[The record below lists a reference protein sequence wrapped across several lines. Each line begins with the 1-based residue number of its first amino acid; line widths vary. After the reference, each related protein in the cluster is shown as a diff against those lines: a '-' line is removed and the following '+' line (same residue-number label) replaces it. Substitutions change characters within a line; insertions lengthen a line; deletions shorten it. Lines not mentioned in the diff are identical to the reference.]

1 MDINSIIFIA
11 LALAVDAFAV
21 ALGAGVTLDNIDF
34 RKTFRLAWHFGF
46 FQAAMNIL
54 GWASGLTF
62 RRFIESFD
70 HWVAFG
76 LLAFV
81 GINMIREALSKHKET
96 SKTDPTKGWTLVMLS
111 IATSIDS
118 LAVGLSFSVLN
129 INVWFPALII
139 GITATALTTLGLH
152 LGRILSSSSRLGTK
166 VEISGGLVLI
176 GIGIRIL
183 YEHGVFGIL
192 P

>member
-1 MDINSIIFIA
+1 MDIGSIVFIA

-21 ALGAGVTLDNIDF
+21 ALGAGVTLDKVDF
-34 RKTFRLAWHFGF
+34 RRTFRLAWHFGF
-46 FQAAMNIL
+46 FQAAMNVL

-62 RRFIESFD
+62 RQLIESFD

-81 GINMIREALSKHKET
+81 GINMIREAVNNHKEINT
-96 SKTDPTKGWTLVMLS
+96 TDPTKGWTLVMLS

-129 INVWFPALII
+129 IKVWLPAIII
-139 GITATALTTLGLH
+139 GITATALTTVGLH
-152 LGRILSSSSRLGTK
+152 LGRLLSSSSRLGAK
-166 VEISGGLVLI
+166 VEIAGGIVLI
-176 GIGIRIL
+176 SIGVRIL
-183 YEHGVFGIL
+183 YEHGVFGVL
-192 P
+192 R